1 MLFDT
6 NVNWRVLEVIE
17 KSEIHT
23 QQADGRMED
32 KENEKKRRLDCPM
45 KTTVKDFRVMEKRRR
60 I

>member
-32 KENEKKRRLDCPM
+32 KENEKKKTIGLSDENNCQRL
-45 KTTVKDFRVMEKRRR
+45 MEKRRR